1 MKYRQITAKLREAWA
16 DRQPI
21 PGESELAA
29 SPDVDQGK
37 AIQLSLHEAF
47 VTGGRKPIGWKLGLT
62 SQPAMDLFGADEP
75 MVGVIY
81 ADSLLYDCA
90 TLSSQDTISPRIEG
104 EMLLEIGTVPQ
115 PGANDDELIA
125 SLASVSAAFEVADS
139 RFHGWPRAIG
149 GAIAD
154 NACCGWVMRSQQSI
168 APSEADFEDTAM
180 VLTRDGES
188 ISEGRASAC
197 LGSVL
202 EVYRW
207 FIESSHRCGRQLK
220 PGEIILT
227 GAMGPAIPMETP
239 ATYHLSC
246 PGLGEA
252 TLRFGDTP

>member
-1 MKYRQITAKLREAWA
+1 MRYRQMAAKLREAWT
-16 DRQPI
+16 DRQPLE
-21 PGESELAA
+21 GEDTLTLLS
-29 SPDVDQGK
+29 DVEQGQF
-37 AIQLSLHEAF
+37 IQHDLHEAF
-47 VTGGRKPIGWKLGLT
+47 LAAGRIPIGWKLGLT

-75 MVGVIY
+75 MVGGIY
-81 ADSLLYDCA
+81 ADSLLRDGA
-90 TLSSQDTISPRIEG
+90 TLSPHETVSPRIEG
-104 EMLLEIGTVPQ
+104 EMLLEIGTVPP
-115 PGANDDELIA
+115 PGASDEELIA
-125 SLASVSAAFEVADS
+125 SLALVSAAFEVADS

-154 NACCGWVMRSQQSI
+154 NACCGWVIRSQQSI

-180 VLTRDGES
+180 VLTCDGES

-227 GAMGPAIPMETP
+227 GAMGPAIPMEAP

-252 TLRFGDTP
+252 TLHFGDTP